1 MNVPIVSNDTCNSA
15 EAYSGKISTT
25 EICAGIKEGGKDSC
39 QGDSGG
45 PLVINDNVEFV
56 QAGVVSWGEGCAVAN
71 KYGVYA
77 RVNAFNAWVN
87 DVKSGNGTGVGD
99 DSGGGDN
106 EIPVD
111 GYLFS
116 GELVEGIEGEGE
128 GDADIYVKHQQQN
141 TMSDYDF
148 APLNWVNDEQVL
160 IKRPQ
165 QGTWYIKI
173 IGYEA
178 YHDLELMGFAR

>member
-15 EAYSGKISTT
+15 EAYSAKKSTT

-39 QGDSGG
+39 QSDSGG
-45 PLVINDNVEFV
+45 PLVINHNGEFV
-56 QAGVVSWGEGCAVAN
+56 QVGVVSWGDG
-71 KYGVYA
+71 
-77 RVNAFNAWVN
+77 
-87 DVKSGNGTGVGD
+87 
-99 DSGGGDN
+99 SGGGDN
-106 EIPVD
+106 EVPEN

-116 GELVEGIEGEGE
+116 GELDEGIE

-165 QGTWYIKI
+165 EGTWYIKI

>member
-1 MNVPIVSNDTCNSA
+1 MKAINKNLITIALASISVLPVLSQANDLKMNIKTNPTPKIV
-15 EAYSGKISTT
+15 
-25 EICAGIKEGGKDSC
+25 GGE
-39 QGDSGG
+39 
-45 PLVINDNVEFV
+45 PVTDN
-56 QAGVVSWGEGCAVAN
+56 C
-71 KYGVYA
+71 
-77 RVNAFNAWVN
+77 
-87 DVKSGNGTGVGD
+87 
-99 DSGGGDN
+99 DN
-106 EIPVD
+106 EVPEN

-116 GELVEGIEGEGE
+116 GELDEGIE